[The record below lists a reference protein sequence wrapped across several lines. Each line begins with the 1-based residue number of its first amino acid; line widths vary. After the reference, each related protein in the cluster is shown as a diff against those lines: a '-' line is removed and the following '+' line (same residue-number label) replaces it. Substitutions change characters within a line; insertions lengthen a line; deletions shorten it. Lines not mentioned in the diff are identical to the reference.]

1 MKAFTIGIF
10 TISAGLAV
18 YTAVSPHWET
28 VLASLVMG
36 ALGVAIGKVGPSGY
50 DDKALQARLD
60 QLEADVKSAKSALE
74 LYGMGESR

>member
-18 YTAVSPHWET
+18 YTAVSPHWEV

-36 ALGVAIGKVGPSGY
+36 ALGIAMGKFGGAGY
-50 DDKALQARLD
+50 DDKAVMARID
-60 QLEADVKSAKSALE
+60 QLEAEVKSAKSAL
-74 LYGMGESR
+74 